1 MFDEVRGTDGSSSTH
16 QSHKKG
22 GGGRSPAYALFEVLD
37 AEQAAV
43 EATGRPAG
51 AALVPGLEATITTF
65 EEGQIVRGTVT
76 DIRENEVIVDVGFK
90 SEGTIPAAEFRN
102 IENLAVGMQFDVYL
116 ESVDEN
122 GTVRKRFECRYTA
135 PTLRL

>member
-1 MFDEVRGTDGSSSTH
+1 MLDEVRGTPGSPTH
-16 QSHKKG
+16 QSHAKG
-22 GGGRSPAYALFEVLD
+22 GAGGRSPAYALFEHLD
-37 AEQAAV
+37 AEQAAI

-51 AALVPGLEATITTF
+51 ATLVPGLETTIATF

-102 IENLAVGMQFDVYL
+102 IDNLAVGMQFDVYL
-116 ESVDEN
+116 
-122 GTVRKRFECRYTA
+122 
-135 PTLRL
+135 